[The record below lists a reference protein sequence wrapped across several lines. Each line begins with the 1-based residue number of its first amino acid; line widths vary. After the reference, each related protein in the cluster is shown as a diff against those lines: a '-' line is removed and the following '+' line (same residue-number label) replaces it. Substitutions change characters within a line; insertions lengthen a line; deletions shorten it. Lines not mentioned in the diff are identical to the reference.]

1 MMGVGVEPFEPPT
14 LFCPLVI
21 SDGNNGFRTG
31 WRINVDIGTVLGLD
45 GQAETRIG
53 EGDETG

>member
-1 MMGVGVEPFEPPT
+1 MT
-14 LFCPLVI
+14 
-21 SDGNNGFRTG
+21 SDGNNGFRAG
-31 WRINVDIGTVLGLD
+31 WRINVDIGIVLGLD